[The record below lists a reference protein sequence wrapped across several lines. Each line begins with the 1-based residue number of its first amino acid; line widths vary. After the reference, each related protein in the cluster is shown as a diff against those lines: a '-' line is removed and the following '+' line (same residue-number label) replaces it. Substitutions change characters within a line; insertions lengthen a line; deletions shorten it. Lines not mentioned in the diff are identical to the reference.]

1 MWVKLGNNEG
11 TQVRKCKVDHERLY
25 RSAVADMTTE
35 PLFFTPR
42 RALQSNAGTQR
53 TEKSPLFS
61 GVCRPLNPNRCK
73 IFFCERTAAWQTL
86 FLFLSKSFQ
95 VYLAKRRLHCFY

>member
-1 MWVKLGNNEG
+1 MGHQFPLEHKLRGYVYPQVWFMWVKLANNEG

-73 IFFCERTAAWQTL
+73 IFL
-86 FLFLSKSFQ
+86 
-95 VYLAKRRLHCFY
+95 